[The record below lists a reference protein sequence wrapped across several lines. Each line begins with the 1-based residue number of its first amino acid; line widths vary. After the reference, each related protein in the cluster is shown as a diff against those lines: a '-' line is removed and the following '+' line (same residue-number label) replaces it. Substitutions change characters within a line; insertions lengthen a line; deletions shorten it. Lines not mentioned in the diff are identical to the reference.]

1 MQVISEKR
9 VNGELDRDSARVVSL
24 VRTLGALEKPGAVAG
39 ARHAVARATD
49 PWESHLGSIMNPMV
63 LLDTIDAIRALIGHE
78 RDALASRARTNRA
91 LGVGAVADVLSRK
104 RSVQA

>member
-1 MQVISEKR
+1 
-9 VNGELDRDSARVVSL
+9 
-24 VRTLGALEKPGAVAG
+24 
-39 ARHAVARATD
+39 
-49 PWESHLGSIMNPMV
+49 MNPMV